1 MRELN
6 HYQKKNYNY
15 LTNTQNNMKEKNSGI
30 PINQEEIQLYLK
42 DIRKIKVMTPD
53 RERELSKMISSGNLT
68 EKELKSINKELLEGN
83 LRFVITVAKQ
93 YQNQGLDFPDLIAE
107 GNLGLMKAINHFD
120 WSRDLRFISYAVWWV
135 KQSILQ
141 SLNDNAR
148 TIRLPVNVVQDLQRA
163 KKEIESNGG
172 KLSDKFQNLP
182 SIVDL
187 DMSINEDGDTLVD
200 IIKNEQAD
208 MPDAIFNTKDELK
221 KQLISLLDV
230 LDNREKTIV
239 GDYFGLTGTP
249 RTLEDIGGDFNLTK
263 ERVRQIK
270 EKALRKLRNESSIL
284 FDYM

>member
-30 PINQEEIQLYLK
+30 LINQEEIQLYLK

-53 RERELSKMISSGNLT
+53 RERELSKLISSGNLT
-68 EKELKSINKELLEGN
+68 KKELESINKELLEGN

-187 DMSINEDGDTLVD
+187 DMGINEDGDTLVD

-221 KQLISLLDV
+221 QQLISLLDV